1 MTNTSLSSKWEKA
14 ITFVNKRR
22 PAVLGWARSK
32 IWSLGFEQE
41 DFIQE
46 AYLAAMKALDVAERK
61 GKPELFERC
70 FWVTYKFQVARI
82 LTDPVLAASPPPA
95 YEKACKPEKN
105 NHRLH
110 KSENEMRE
118 ALCVMAPREKRVWE
132 LLLGETDYGKCTIA
146 KVAEMFGVSSPRIR
160 QIRDAGLQRVRKHF
174 SNNGSKPES
183 KITLFTDVG

>member
-1 MTNTSLSSKWEKA
+1 MNDLSLSSKWEKA
-14 ITFVNKRR
+14 ITFVTKRR

-46 AYLAAMKALDVAERK
+46 AYLVAMKALDVAERK

-82 LTDPVLAASPPPA
+82 LTDPVLAASPPPS
-95 YEKACKPEKN
+95 YEKVGKSEKEN
-105 NHRLH
+105 NHLH
-110 KSENEMRE
+110 QFENEMKE

-132 LLLGETDYGKCTIA
+132 LILGETESGKCTLA
-146 KVAEMFGVSSPRIR
+146 KVAGMFGVSSPRIR
-160 QIRDAGLQRVRKHF
+160 QIRDTGLVRVRKHF
-174 SNNGSKPES
+174 ADNGSKPKS
-183 KITLFTDVG
+183 